1 MSKIIFEVAKSCV
14 TCANIN
20 YVKKG
25 LKIHRVVGCDLHNEE
40 LGDEYIYK
48 VCPDWEKGSSV
59 IYEKLPV
66 LENDHN
72 LTKNQKIIECDFFG
86 CVWNLDEACSDS
98 KISVSKNSKGELFC
112 KRFSHANLKEQ
123 EEDR

>member
-1 MSKIIFEVAKSCV
+1 MSKINFGVAKSCV

-48 VCPDWEKGSSV
+48 VCPDWKKGSSV
-59 IYEKLPV
+59 SYEKLPV

-72 LTKNQKIIECDFFG
+72 LTEARKDCVICGENAVQGSNYCESCVSYIEEDQKWQNTI
-86 CVWNLDEACSDS
+86 L
-98 KISVSKNSKGELFC
+98 K
-112 KRFSHANLKEQ
+112 KEQ
-123 EEDR
+123 EAD